1 MCKILQILLQVMLSL
16 ADSSLT
22 PPIQRED
29 VLPFELSLNIF
40 LRGEIKSFGKKIFPQ
55 SVKDAKKSGLCRIC

>member
-1 MCKILQILLQVMLSL
+1 MQILLQVMLSL
-16 ADSSLT
+16 ADSSPH

-55 SVKDAKKSGLCRIC
+55 SVKDAKKVDYVVYAD